1 VRKLLFIL
9 LLAVG
14 SVNAQQTLTFT
25 ADTTTGTE
33 SVIPVLTWSTAPLAD
48 SCVASGS
55 WSGAKAPSGTET
67 LPAIT
72 SSQTYNMT
80 CIWPDGK
87 ATLSWTAPT
96 QNTDGTPLTDLAGFK
111 IYQGNAPGD
120 RAGAIYDIPDPAL
133 TTFVVEP
140 LAEGSYCFVT
150 TAYNALAVESDESN
164 EVCKDVSDEVI
175 SRSVGITVNPKPNA
189 PTGMTIQ

>member
-1 VRKLLFIL
+1 VRKLLFVL
-9 LLAVG
+9 LLVMGTAH
-14 SVNAQQTLTFT
+14 AQTLTFT
-25 ADTTTGTE
+25 AETTTGTE

-55 WSGAKAPSGTET
+55 WSGAKVPAGTET
-67 LPAIT
+67 LPPIT

-87 ATLSWTAPT
+87 ATLTWVAPT
-96 QNTDGTPLTDLAGFK
+96 ENTDGTPLTDLAGFK

-120 RAGAIYDIPDPAL
+120 RAGAIYDIPDPNL
-133 TTFVVEP
+133 TSFVVEP

-175 SRSVGITVNPKPNA
+175 SRSVGISVNPKPNA
-189 PTGMTIQ
+189 PSSMTIQ